1 MSRHHQAPGRK
12 LALACPEEPPA
23 FRGDQPLS
31 TQSPSAPA
39 GPCVPFRGVAIAL
52 LVLTVAACDS
62 VRTRTLEEGEVN
74 MSQAQFAAQFERVF
88 RYHNRITNELIME
101 LPSLSLSEED
111 TDNLS
116 DAEERMNEACDSL
129 NEVASLEAVSQHADF
144 WTESGLPEAVPQC
157 EEATHAVEALFET
170 LHTRAKA
177 SPEASPAPAP

>member
-1 MSRHHQAPGRK
+1 M
-12 LALACPEEPPA
+12 
-23 FRGDQPLS
+23 
-31 TQSPSAPA
+31 
-39 GPCVPFRGVAIAL
+39 AIAA
-52 LVLTVAACDS
+52 LVLTLAACDS

-177 SPEASPAPAP
+177 RPETPAAPAH